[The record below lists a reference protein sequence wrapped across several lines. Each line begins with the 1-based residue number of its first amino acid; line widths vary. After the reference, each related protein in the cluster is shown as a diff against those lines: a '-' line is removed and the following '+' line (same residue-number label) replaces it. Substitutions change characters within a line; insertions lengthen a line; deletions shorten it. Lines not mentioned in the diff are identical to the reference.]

1 MEPVSAAAEGLVQ
14 VVQHDNLWILSSND
28 ISNATVDAWYATVR
42 AYQAAVAPSNER
54 YLIYDISAVPNA
66 SLTPYIRQRVAELAD
81 RDRRAT
87 GRIAIVIKASSFVV
101 NVFEIFTALTMRRLQ
116 PRLQVGF
123 FAELDAARAWVE
135 EGMPPA

>member
-1 MEPVSAAAEGLVQ
+1 MEPITAAAEDLIEVE
-14 VVQHDNLWILSSND
+14 QHGQLWILSSND
-28 ISNATVDAWYATVR
+28 VRDATVDAWYATVQ
-42 AYQAAVAPSNER
+42 AYHAAVAPSNER

-87 GRIAIVIKASSFVV
+87 GRVAIVIKASSFVV

-116 PRLQVGF
+116 PRLRIGF
-123 FAELDAARAWVE
+123 FAERDAAQAWVE